1 MTETEREARDRAI
14 ERLRRHATLLAGA
27 FELPLRSIDA
37 ESERVRRRYG
47 ICYADGRIRIRLH
60 QLRSTDVLK
69 YSVMVDTL
77 CHELAHLRHF
87 HHGPS
92 FVRFY
97 RELLE
102 AARARGLYRPASPAA
117 LRAARAPRAGPVRE
131 DLAASAPHRPR
142 QLPLFW

>member
-1 MTETEREARDRAI
+1 MTAADRREEDALLR
-14 ERLRRHATLLAGA
+14 RLREDAQLLAHAYG
-27 FELPLRSIDA
+27 LPLRRLDKTRRDA
-37 ESERVRRRYG
+37 RLYG
-47 ICYADGRIRIRLH
+47 TCDVEGQIRIRLRSRTTGAF
-60 QLRSTDVLK
+60 LR
-69 YSVMVDTL
+69 YSSLVATL

-117 LRAARAPRAGPVRE
+117 LRADRAPRAGPVRE
-131 DLAASAPHRPR
+131 DLAASAPRRPR

>member
-1 MTETEREARDRAI
+1 MKAAEQREEDALLR
-14 ERLRRHATLLAGA
+14 RLREDAQLLAQAYG
-27 FELPLRSIDA
+27 LPLRSIAKTRRDA
-37 ESERVRRRYG
+37 RLYG
-47 ICYADGRIRIRLH
+47 TCDIDGQIRIRLRSRITGEF
-60 QLRSTDVLK
+60 LR
-69 YSVMVDTL
+69 YSSLVATL

-131 DLAASAPHRPR
+131 DLAASAPRRPR

>member
-1 MTETEREARDRAI
+1 MTAADRREEDVLLR
-14 ERLRRHATLLAGA
+14 RLREDAQLLAQA
-27 FELPLRSIDA
+27 FGLPFRRLDKTRRDA
-37 ESERVRRRYG
+37 RLYG
-47 ICYADGRIRIRLH
+47 TCDVEGQIRIRLRSRTTGAF
-60 QLRSTDVLK
+60 LR
-69 YSVMVDTL
+69 YSSLVATL

-117 LRAARAPRAGPVRE
+117 LRADRTPRVGPVRE
-131 DLAASAPHRPR
+131 DLAASAPRRPR

>member
-1 MTETEREARDRAI
+1 MTAADRRN
-14 ERLRRHATLLAGA
+14 EDELLRRLRADGQLLAGSYG
-27 FELPLRSIDA
+27 LPLRSIGKTRRDA
-37 ESERVRRRYG
+37 RLYG
-47 ICYADGRIRIRLH
+47 TCDADGRIRIRLRSRTTGGF
-60 QLRSTDVLK
+60 LR
-69 YSVMVDTL
+69 YSSLVATL

-131 DLAASAPHRPR
+131 DLAASAPQRPR

>member
-1 MTETEREARDRAI
+1 MTAAERREEDALLR
-14 ERLRRHATLLAGA
+14 RLREDARLLAEA
-27 FELPLRSIDA
+27 FALPLRSVARTRRDARLYGTCDA
-37 ESERVRRRYG
+37 E
-47 ICYADGRIRIRLH
+47 GRIRIRL
-60 QLRSTDVLK
+60 RSRITGEFLK
-69 YSVMVDTL
+69 YSSLVATL

-92 FVRFY
+92 FVHFY

-117 LRAARAPRAGPVRE
+117 LRAAQVPRAGPLRE
-131 DLAASAPHRPR
+131 DLAASAPRRPR